1 MEKVFKASEFFSE
14 YFQSGELWHCGEDF
28 YLIKHPIFQ
37 PQTVISQGENNCF
50 ILVTHGWTNVLI
62 DGVVIKL
69 VPGMSANVMPKQY
82 VQILDSSEDMD
93 AIVYVISQ
101 KLNEMILVKKGF
113 AIYTEMRRNP
123 VLVHEEYS
131 YRTIMDTVN
140 LLRDA
145 LEHPYSDNMLDVVAT
160 LLNLYFRLAA
170 PGSLWRDKSAYP
182 MQSRYEQIMSRF
194 TSLLEKFYQT
204 ERAVKFYADQLC
216 VTPKYLSACTKHVTG
231 HTANWWINSYVLRDA
246 ENMLLHSNMSV
257 KAISTRLGFE
267 DQMLFGK
274 YFRRQMGMSPTD
286 YKRQEINK
294 LAGNSGGGGKN
305 RN

>member
-1 MEKVFKASEFFSE
+1 
-14 YFQSGELWHCGEDF
+14 
-28 YLIKHPIFQ
+28 
-37 PQTVISQGENNCF
+37 
-50 ILVTHGWTNVLI
+50 
-62 DGVVIKL
+62 
-69 VPGMSANVMPKQY
+69 MSANVMPKQF

-257 KAISTRLGFE
+257 KVISTRLGFE

-274 YFRRQMGMSPTD
+274 YFRRQMGMSPTE

-294 LAGNSGGGGKN
+294 LTGNSGGG
-305 RN
+305 